1 MSECSPLVP
10 NLCLA
15 DLYEANFLRMEDKQW
30 NEFLAS
36 RASTDEGLVS
46 GDSVFDEME
55 RRLFAEL
62 DVAEEVE
69 TNSASDGTTELDQKP
84 ETLNA

>member
-1 MSECSPLVP
+1 
-10 NLCLA
+10 
-15 DLYEANFLRMEDKQW
+15 MEDKQW

-36 RASTDEGLVS
+36 RASTDEGLVT

-84 ETLNA
+84 ETLKAGAAAHNDTRYPGRYRWC